1 MVGSGNVCQQYVR
14 WQHLGMVDRSM
25 ALQGDYRGYYPLSV
39 RLHRLPAFCGRPFRF
54 SLLAINTLI
63 TNIMNVTIES
73 FFCPYCDEVTETYFR
88 LVNTILFADGEDSL
102 RQGLERLKT
111 QVPLDDYFVYG
122 FGAHHLWVHQRKP
135 SDQTQY
141 FRCRLMKAEF

>member
-1 MVGSGNVCQQYVR
+1 
-14 WQHLGMVDRSM
+14 
-25 ALQGDYRGYYPLSV
+25 
-39 RLHRLPAFCGRPFRF
+39 
-54 SLLAINTLI
+54 
-63 TNIMNVTIES
+63 MNVTIES
-73 FFCPYCDEVTETYFR
+73 FFCPYCDEVTEAYFR

-135 SDQTQY
+135 SGQTQY